1 MSLDVGRQ
9 ADLEYLFKRRDQAVG
24 SEREWIDRSIDSILQ
39 ESGQVRS
46 MREQLIEESRAGR
59 WDNVRDI
66 NEYIKN
72 KSQYQ

>member
-1 MSLDVGRQ
+1 MSLDAGRV
-9 ADLEYLFKRRDQAVG
+9 ADLEYLYKRRLTAVG
-24 SEREWIDRSIDSILQ
+24 SEKDHIDHAIDRILN

-46 MREQLIEESRAGR
+46 MREQLIKETQNGR

-66 NEYIKN
+66 GEYIKN

>member
-1 MSLDVGRQ
+1 MSFDQGRV
-9 ADLEYLFKRRDQAVG
+9 ADLEWLYKRRLSAG
-24 SEREWIDRSIDSILQ
+24 ASERDSIDHSIASILN

-46 MREQLIEESRAGR
+46 MRERLIKETQAGR

-66 NEYIKN
+66 GEYIKN

>member
-1 MSLDVGRQ
+1 MSLDAGRV
-9 ADLEYLFKRRDQAVG
+9 ADLEYLYKRRLSAVG
-24 SEREWIDRSIDSILQ
+24 SERDHVDHAIDKILQ

-46 MREQLIEESRAGR
+46 MREQLIKETQNGR

-66 NEYIKN
+66 GEYIKN

>member
-1 MSLDVGRQ
+1 MSFDVGRV
-9 ADLEYLFKRRDQAVG
+9 ADLEYLYRRRLQANG
-24 SEREWIDRSIDSILQ
+24 SELTSIDRSIESILQ

-46 MREQLIEESRAGR
+46 MREQLIKETQAGR

-66 NEYIKN
+66 GEYIKN